1 MMKKKLMTALDVAT
15 IILLILKLKSI
26 TYYITYTIAYRPI
39 DSIEEITYRLFL
51 VEFFHGSINILN
63 RFIMI
68 PLILITFALYIY
80 NLTMIILKIS
90 DVEDGK
96 EQTKGTW
103 YMKFFLVNVVF
114 VILQTVMYL
123 IAVNVLNRL

>member
-15 IILLILKLKSI
+15 IILFILKLKSI
-26 TYYITYTIAYRPI
+26 TYYITYTIVHRPI

-63 RFIMI
+63 RLIMI

-80 NLTMIILKIS
+80 NLTMIILKI
-90 DVEDGK
+90 
-96 EQTKGTW
+96 
-103 YMKFFLVNVVF
+103 
-114 VILQTVMYL
+114 
-123 IAVNVLNRL
+123 

>member
-1 MMKKKLMTALDVAT
+1 
-15 IILLILKLKSI
+15 
-26 TYYITYTIAYRPI
+26 
-39 DSIEEITYRLFL
+39 
-51 VEFFHGSINILN
+51 
-63 RFIMI
+63 MI

-103 YMKFFLVNVVF
+103 YMKFFPVNVVF

>member
-26 TYYITYTIAYRPI
+26 TSYITYTIAYRPI

-103 YMKFFLVNVVF
+103 YMKFFPVNVVF

>member
-26 TYYITYTIAYRPI
+26 TSYITYTIAYRPI

-68 PLILITFALYIY
+68 PLILITFALYMY

-103 YMKFFLVNVVF
+103 YMKFFPVNVVF